1 MSFYTMKKRVQSGSF
16 GRKKKGLKTL
26 LPRSF
31 SRVLEVYTLKYLSK
45 SGNEDINFYYI
56 GCHPLSDKT
65 RDFPRS
71 S

>member
-1 MSFYTMKKRVQSGSF
+1 MVVLGEQRVENSSPKEEMIVSG
-16 GRKKKGLKTL
+16 
-26 LPRSF
+26 
-31 SRVLEVYTLKYLSK
+31 VLEVYTLKYLSK